1 MVPFEE
7 EDDDLWAGTE
17 GQQVRKVRPENVHFA
32 KKAKRVDVKRLKDD
46 IWSGLKTLVP
56 EPHDE
61 SSEEV
66 HFPQD
71 MAGIK
76 LKIQEQEPIT
86 PIGEPKQFDA
96 VIQSL
101 RESYPRE
108 KMSEISTSF
117 CFICLLHLANEE
129 GLSIE
134 TARFDGQEDLDVGCL
149 GEAEDVE
156 VEHETY
162 KRKGKSKKMG
172 EGERKDRVVGELQ
185 ALRVYKVGLS
195 FAYLGSWG
203 ADQQDPTAGR
213 AA

>member
-1 MVPFEE
+1 M
-7 EDDDLWAGTE
+7 
-17 GQQVRKVRPENVHFA
+17 QVA
-32 KKAKRVDVKRLKDD
+32 A
-46 IWSGLKTLVP
+46 
-56 EPHDE
+56 DE
-61 SSEEV
+61 
-66 HFPQD
+66 
-71 MAGIK
+71 
-76 LKIQEQEPIT
+76 QEQPIT
-86 PIGEPKQFDA
+86 PIGEPKQFDS

-101 RESYPRE
+101 RQSYPRD

-149 GEAEDVE
+149 GEADDVE

-185 ALRVYKVGLS
+185 ALRVYKVSLFGDVVKAGADLVGPYCWSSGLS
-195 FAYLGSWG
+195 GHFWDIWCAVL
-203 ADQQDPTAGR
+203 
-213 AA
+213 